1 MDGLQAALKQSR
13 QLALSVINYK
23 DGEEHAS
30 EFAMKLE
37 EYSKTLSQ
45 LANYSSSVNETE
57 EQQVIISRR
66 FLELF
71 DQLDYAP
78 GKEQHA
84 DFILGNLLQQ
94 LQTLQMEAQAQQ
106 RVLKQTALDLRA
118 SLNLPGSS
126 NSVTEEDVDVV

>member
-45 LANYSSSVNETE
+45 LANSSSVNETE

-118 SLNLPGSS
+118 SLNLPVSS